1 MYYNKFMKNKNISL
15 KSFIKLMILDFNTLL
30 RNFIIFASIF
40 LISYFLFWK
49 TENNKYVLYSNI
61 KPMSYIN
68 FTKIF
73 TYSDVEL
80 IIEDGKHKRVL
91 SSLDD
96 NFIKRRLTP
105 LVIFYHFI
113 SILENEFDEELIG
126 NENNNKKFVHF
137 EKIWNQTQIIYN
149 FDIKVYGNDAIYLQ
163 EKFNSVVKKSTSI
176 LKNDII
182 EYLEKYKKQSID
194 DPEKILKIN
203 NSIEQIKELDNALR
217 ISQFRVSKVTNK
229 NTLILILG
237 LIISLIASICIQLIM
252 YDLKKTNKK

>member
-1 MYYNKFMKNKNISL
+1 MYYNKFMKNNNISL
-15 KSFIKLMILDFNTLL
+15 KSFIKLMILDFNILL
-30 RNFIIFASIF
+30 RNFVILTSIF

-73 TYSDVEL
+73 TYDDVEL
-80 IIEDGKHKRVL
+80 IVQDGKHKRAL
-91 SSLDD
+91 NSLDD

-113 SILENEFDEELIG
+113 SILENEFDEEIVK
-126 NENNNKKFVHF
+126 NENNNKKFIHF

-149 FDIKVYGNDAIYLQ
+149 FDIKVYGNDAIFLQ
-163 EKFNSVVKKSTSI
+163 EKFDTVIEKSTTI

-182 EYLEKYKKQSID
+182 NYLEKYKKQSID
-194 DPEKILKIN
+194 NPEKISKIN
-203 NSIEQIKELDNALR
+203 NSIEQVKNLNKALR
-217 ISQFRVSKVTNK
+217 ISQFKVSKVTNK

-237 LIISLIASICIQLIM
+237 LITSLIASICIQLIT
-252 YDLKKTNKK
+252 YDLKKTKKK